1 MKCKKVIS
9 IILAVILSVVT
20 NGCWSYSEVDDRLIV
35 GSVGIDYC
43 KNKSMYRVTIRVVN
57 PKPTSGGIELIP
69 NIITLEGKS
78 IFEAIRKSDPVY
90 ARKTYWSHLQSIIIS
105 DEVAQEDILETLD
118 FFYRDSEVRQDN
130 RLYIASGSSA
140 EDVVKLEASLQVE
153 RQFTLRYAMRTQ
165 KFIGSFPE
173 LDLVDFGARSLSDTI
188 EPIVPI
194 VKIYKDYDRDLIK
207 TEGSAVFSKNK
218 MVGKLSPSETLAAL
232 LITNDAKNPLLVVP
246 ISNKDNVE
254 NSKIITLEVFK
265 SKTKIKYLN
274 RGNDVGI
281 SVNIQI
287 NVGIAE
293 INYPMNN
300 LSEKSIYELEN
311 ILNDNLEQYIL
322 KTIKT
327 VQTNYK
333 SDIFGFGKRVET
345 ANPKLWDNIK
355 NQWSEK
361 FSEMPVYVN
370 VTLKVK
376 STGKLSK
383 ST

>member
-1 MKCKKVIS
+1 MNCKRIIC
-9 IILAVILSVVT
+9 IILAIIFTVAAS
-20 NGCWSYSEVDDRLIV
+20 GCWSYSEVDDRLVV
-35 GSVGIDYC
+35 GSIGIDYC

-57 PKPTSGGIELIP
+57 PKPTSGGIELTP

-78 IFEAIRKSDPVY
+78 IFEAVRKSDPIY
-90 ARKTYWSHLQSIIIS
+90 ARKTYWSHLQSIILS
-105 DEVAQEDILETLD
+105 DEVAQEDILKTLD
-118 FFYRDSEVRQDN
+118 FFYRDSEIRQDN

-140 EDVVKLEASLQVE
+140 EDIVKLEASLQTE

-165 KFIGSFPE
+165 KFVGSFPE

-194 VKIYKDYDRDLIK
+194 VGIYKDYDRDMIK
-207 TEGSAVFSKNK
+207 IEGSAVFLKNK

-232 LITNDAKNPLLVVP
+232 LITNDTKNPLLVIP
-246 ISNKDNVE
+246 ISNKDKLKDN
-254 NSKIITLEVFK
+254 KTITLEVFK
-265 SKTKIKYLN
+265 SKAKIKYLN
-274 RGNDVGI
+274 MGNNIGI
-281 SVNIQI
+281 SVNIEI
-287 NVGIAE
+287 NAGIAE
-293 INYPMNN
+293 MNYTMNH
-300 LSEKSIYELEN
+300 LDEKSIYELEN
-311 ILNDNLEQYIL
+311 TLKDNMEQYIL

-345 ANPKLWDNIK
+345 NNPKLWANIK

-370 VTLKVK
+370 VTLNIK
-376 STGKLSK
+376 STGKVSK
-383 ST
+383 TE